1 MECNRNK
8 TVRALNCIYFMP
20 KIKTNKSILSRLKIS
35 GAGKLIRR
43 AANQS
48 HFNSKDSGNKG
59 RLKHK
64 SANIKKSDQ
73 KLFRQYIPY
82 NK

>member
-1 MECNRNK
+1 
-8 TVRALNCIYFMP
+8 MP

-35 GAGKLIRR
+35 GSGKLIRQ
-43 AANQS
+43 ATNQS
-48 HFNSKDSGNKG
+48 HFNSKDSGNRG
-59 RLKHK
+59 RFKHK
-64 SANIKKSDQ
+64 SQNVKKSDQ